1 MTSTEKN
8 IVRAKQIVDNWPE
21 WKQKV
26 QLTKFK
32 SSSKEY
38 AKVVTQRQPQPQS

>member
-21 WKQKV
+21 WKKNF
-26 QLTKFK
+26 QLTKYK
-32 SSSKEY
+32 PSNKEESKFT
-38 AKVVTQRQPQPQS
+38 TQ